1 MFEIITSNMES
12 HASESLINSDLIS
25 MMIFIKLYDL
35 VKLKTSTFKVIVDAI
50 GALFRLYE
58 S

>member
-1 MFEIITSNMES
+1 MES